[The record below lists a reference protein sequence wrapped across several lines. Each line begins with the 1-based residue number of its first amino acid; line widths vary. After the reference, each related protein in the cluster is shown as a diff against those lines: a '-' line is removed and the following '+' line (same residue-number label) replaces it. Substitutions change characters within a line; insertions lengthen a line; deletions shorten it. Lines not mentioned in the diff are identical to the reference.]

1 MNRAEYWIHLD
12 DRGDRPRIQCR
23 LCPHACVLEEEQTGI
38 CEVRRNSGGTMSL
51 PFYAQISSLA
61 LDPVEKKP
69 LRHFMPRTKT
79 FSVGF
84 WHCNMRCPFCQN
96 WEISHPVEFACRQH
110 SIEPKKLIAMARE
123 SGCPSISFTYSE
135 PTIHIE
141 YVKEGMRLAHENGLA
156 TILVTNGNLLPE
168 PAVDILS
175 LTDATNVDL
184 KCYSASTYHSVLGGE
199 LEVVKKFIQMA
210 NKTSHVEVTSLLVPG
225 ILDTEEQMRGIA
237 EFLAQT
243 SKSIPLHIT
252 AYRPEFRW
260 ARPPMTA
267 AQMRAI
273 AAPAFDLLENVHLSE
288 PLPF

>member
-1 MNRAEYWIHLD
+1 MNNAEYWVLAD
-12 DRGDRPRIQCR
+12 DRVRIQCR
-23 LCPHACVLEEEQTGI
+23 LCPHACVLGDGQSGI
-38 CEVRRNSGGTMSL
+38 CEVRHNSGGTMSL
-51 PFYAQISSLA
+51 PFYSQISSLA
-61 LDPVEKKP
+61 LDPIEKKP

-96 WEISHPVEFACRQH
+96 WEISHPVEWRPH
-110 SIEPKKLIAMARE
+110 SIEPKKLIAMALE

-141 YVKEGMRLAHENGLA
+141 YVKTCMRMAHESGLA

-168 PAVDILS
+168 PATDILS

-199 LEVVKKFIQMA
+199 LEVVKKFIQIA
-210 NKTSHVEVTSLLVPG
+210 ARNCHVEVTSLLVPG
-225 ILDTEEQMRGIA
+225 ILDTEAQMRGIA
-237 EFLAQT
+237 EFLAQI
-243 SKSIPLHIT
+243 SRHLPLHIT
-252 AYRPEFRW
+252 AYRPEFQW
-260 ARPPMTA
+260 SRPPLSA

-273 AAPAFDLLENVHLSE
+273 AAPAFDLLENVHLSA